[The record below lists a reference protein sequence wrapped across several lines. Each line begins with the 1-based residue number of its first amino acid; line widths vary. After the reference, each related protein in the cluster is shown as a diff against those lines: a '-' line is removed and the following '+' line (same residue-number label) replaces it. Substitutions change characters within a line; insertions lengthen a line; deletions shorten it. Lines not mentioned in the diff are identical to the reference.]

1 MAVFWLLVFVIAVIS
16 AWLVFWVASRHQ
28 NLDMEGNEKLKL
40 SVFRE
45 NIQELQSEL
54 NTGDL
59 DSNQLEN
66 IRSELELSLLQEV
79 NSESEDQPLVSES
92 NHKASHKSL
101 LILTTILVCL
111 SVFLYFYLGNP
122 QVIEMSG
129 LGGTEVYSEEP
140 GEYQPSTQMIALMEQ
155 HLGKNPEDVN
165 GLYFLAS
172 NYIGLSDYENA
183 ANALDRLYQV
193 TGDNPQVLVSYID
206 VLVRLNNGSFA
217 GRATELIERAVM
229 IAPDNYSALLFA
241 GLAAEESGDYRKAN
255 GYYKRL
261 LPVLEGNPQL
271 LNTINMLIANS
282 EMQMQEGDANEPSAQ
297 PEDSTV
303 SVKLSVSIAD
313 ELNDEVEQ
321 SDTVFIYAQ
330 SISGNAMPLAVYRT
344 QVSEL
349 PIEITLDDSLS
360 MMPTH
365 KISNFNEV
373 KVQARISKSGTAEVS
388 SGDLIGLLENVQVPG
403 AEVLSLIINSK
414 VP

>member
-1 MAVFWLLVFVIAVIS
+1 MTIFWTLVFFIAVIT
-16 AWLVFWVASRHQ
+16 AWLVFRVASRHQ
-28 NLDMEGNEKLKL
+28 NLNIEDNEKLKL
-40 SVFRE
+40 SVYRE

-59 DSNQLEN
+59 DSKQLDN
-66 IRSELELSLLQEV
+66 VRAELELSLLQEV
-79 NSESEDQPLVSES
+79 NSGTKELQLASENNQE
-92 NHKASHKSL
+92 ASHKSL
-101 LILTTILVCL
+101 LILTTLLVCL

-122 QVIEMSG
+122 QIIEMSD

-140 GEYQPSTQMIALMEQ
+140 GEYQPSTQMTALMEQ

-183 ANALDRLYQV
+183 ANALERLYQL

-241 GLAAEESGDYRKAN
+241 GLAAEESGSYQKAN

-271 LNTINMLIANS
+271 LNTINMLIANT
-282 EMQMQEGDANEPSAQ
+282 EMQMSEDGTIENSVQAENENM
-297 PEDSTV
+297 
-303 SVKLSVSIAD
+303 SVMLSVSIAS

-365 KISNFNEV
+365 KISNFDEV
-373 KVQARISKSGTAEVS
+373 KVQARISKSGNAEVS

-403 AEVLSLIINSK
+403 TEVLSLIINSK